1 MQTSIKQQKWLVPI
15 DCRER
20 VIKRLSTLTSVQQF
34 IHEAYNSMH
43 LLSLCL
49 LPLALRCTH
58 ICICILMVF
67 WVNCMGMLKFNA
79 VVEDRSKR

>member
-1 MQTSIKQQKWLVPI
+1 MS
-15 DCRER
+15 DN
-20 VIKRLSTLTSVQQF
+20 LSFAHV
-34 IHEAYNSMH
+34 
-43 LLSLCL
+43 
-49 LPLALRCTH
+49 PLALRCTH